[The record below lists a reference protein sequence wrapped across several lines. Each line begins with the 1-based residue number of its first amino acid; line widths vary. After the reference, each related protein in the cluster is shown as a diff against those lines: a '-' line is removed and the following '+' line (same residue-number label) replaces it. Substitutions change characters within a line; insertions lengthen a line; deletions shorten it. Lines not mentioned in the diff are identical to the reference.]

1 MAFNPMQQQQSP
13 DMLMAMMTDPRAT
26 PQQRMAAMS
35 ALNTMKSRAIAPQ
48 QPPQM
53 IGDSTGVSQM
63 DPAFMAAVRQEVM
76 GQGPEEQP
84 EIPQPQ
90 AAPESPQESS
100 TAALMSG
107 AADAS
112 RVAAMAH
119 GGAVRG
125 YADGGE
131 PQSLS
136 DLLEIINDPTA
147 EPAARAR
154 AISKATISGR
164 GGQSAP
170 PVAAPP
176 SEEPFATAPYVSVPL
191 HYAGQ
196 QDEVS
201 DNEILNSYSY
211 QPSAELIAL
220 KKKIAERREN
230 LVEEPEAQLAPAGD
244 ADPSGLYTDIR
255 KRIAA
260 SEGGDTSQDKWMALL
275 QASLGTMAAASQ
287 PGAKFLGSIG
297 QGGMS
302 GVKQL
307 QEAKAARAER
317 DMKNL
322 SLRGTLAEHEAALA
336 QARQKQIEDFGIK
349 QQTLR
354 TETETKRQREED
366 DLVKGTQH
374 SELMQFLG
382 EGRLGEA
389 RESRLGRQALANDK
403 SRTARMTQTP
413 IFDPKEYPNMPD
425 KEARKVYEEKLQ
437 EGVYAGTVDS
447 GTFETAKAIA
457 DGREVPPILTRGGA
471 IPAAV
476 SMAQALNPQ
485 LDRNAMEAQRAAIL
499 SLRDTKSP
507 TSIGSKTIQMNTLLG
522 HLGKA
527 YDSVKDLD
535 NRDRNAISQ
544 WARQTKVKVFPSTDI
559 RLAEAANN
567 FKIESQ
573 LASGELNKIV
583 AGSSPADRAA
593 QELESSFSVFAADP
607 VNKGAIK
614 TMAGLG
620 WQKIQSSINGYNRAV
635 TDRAKLTPWSQ
646 LDPDAQRFLRTTDP
660 ELAKKYEEGYKDWE
674 DKGAAVDKPVAQIKV
689 KNPKT
694 GEVFSIFP
702 KDLKNAK
709 ADGYE
714 QVQ

>member
-26 PQQRMAAMS
+26 PQQRMAAMA
-35 ALNTMKSRAIAPQ
+35 ALNAMRGGANAPQ
-48 QPPQM
+48 Q
-53 IGDSTGVSQM
+53 IGDM
-63 DPAFMAAVRQEVM
+63 DPAEMGARRQEMM

-84 EIPQPQ
+84 EIAQPQ
-90 AAPESPQESS
+90 AAPEAPQNPS
-100 TAALMSG
+100 TEALMSG

-112 RVAAMAH
+112 RVAEMAH
-119 GGAVRG
+119 GGAVKG
-125 YADGGE
+125 YAGSGAVRKKFSEAFDSYKS
-131 PQSLS
+131 PPIL
-136 DLLEIINDPTA
+136 TA
-147 EPAARAR
+147 QEYFQQKSGFNPNTLITQLVEAAQP
-154 AISKATISGR
+154 K
-164 GGQSAP
+164 
-170 PVAAPP
+170 
-176 SEEPFATAPYVSVPL
+176 YVPVPL

-196 QDEVS
+196 QDEVP
-201 DNEILNSYSY
+201 DNELSNQSSY
-211 QPSAELIAL
+211 QPSAELTAL
-220 KKKIAERREN
+220 RKRIEERRAN
-230 LVEEPEAQLAPAGD
+230 LVPEPEAQLAPPGE
-244 ADPSGLYTDIR
+244 ADPSGLYADIR
-255 KRIAA
+255 KRLAD
-260 SEGGDTSQDKWMALL
+260 SENVDTSKDKYMALL

-287 PGAKFLGSIG
+287 PGASFLGSIG
-297 QGGMS
+297 QGGLL

-322 SLRGTLAEHEAALA
+322 SLRGTLAQHEASLS
-336 QARQKQIEDFGIK
+336 QARQKQIEDFDLK
-349 QQTLR
+349 QQGMR
-354 TETETKRQREED
+354 EKTEAGIRDDENALLQSTKHED
-366 DLVKGTQH
+366 
-374 SELMQFLG
+374 LMRFLG

-389 RESRLGRQALANDK
+389 RENRLSRQGAANEK
-403 SRTARMTQTP
+403 NRVTRMTQTP
-413 IFDPKEYPNMPD
+413 IFDPKEYPGMSD
-425 KEARKVYEEKLQ
+425 KEARENYEGKLQ

-527 YDSVKDLD
+527 YDSVKEL
-535 NRDRNAISQ
+535 NNEERNAITQ
-544 WARQTKVKVFPSTDI
+544 WARQTKVKIFPSTDI

-573 LASGELNKIV
+573 LAAGELNKIV

-646 LDPDAQRFLRTTDP
+646 LDPDAQRFLRTVDP
-660 ELAKKYEEGYKDWE
+660 KLAQKYEEGYKDWE
-674 DKGAAVDKPVAQIKV
+674 DTGAPVDKPVAQIKV

-694 GEVFSIFP
+694 GEVLSISLE
-702 KDLKNAK
+702 DLKNAQ